1 MIAKGLLWTVLA
13 RGVAK
18 RFGWLPLLLI
28 AGRMFKRNR
37 PRAQRVEPRRR

>member
-1 MIAKGLLWTVLA
+1 MIAKGLVWTLLA

-28 AGRMFKRNR
+28 AGRMFQRKR
-37 PRAQRVEPRRR
+37 PRATRVEPRRR